1 MGLVVW
7 NGVIE
12 GSWGFPLEESCK
24 EITVSLM
31 VSRADGS
38 TSSHPCV
45 YVCVRVYVRNHPACI
60 PLRTCCTVRILFL
73 VSRGMLIPLSSQYQ
87 SGNRPTHEICLHH
100 NLQHGMQMSPLRHQR
115 SRHVHVLLYNYLEKH
130 PAHAPPRPA
139 NPQPRQLVNTGRQPF
154 QQVATPPPTKSAY
167 VSTAQRLA
175 RSGAGC
181 IVIGIPRQSIKE
193 AGPALSVRK
202 TWVR

>member
-1 MGLVVW
+1 
-7 NGVIE
+7 
-12 GSWGFPLEESCK
+12 
-24 EITVSLM
+24 M
-31 VSRADGS
+31 VS

-45 YVCVRVYVRNHPACI
+45 YVCVRVCVWNHLARI
-60 PLRTCCTVRILFL
+60 PPRTCCTVRILFL

-87 SGNRPTHEICLHH
+87 SGNRPTHQICLHH

-181 IVIGIPRQSIKE
+181 IVIGIPRRSIKE
-193 AGPALSVRK
+193 ASPALRVRK